1 MDTEFDSALARR
13 LNSFVEMSKDERG
26 ILVDL
31 QSNRITFKRGQA
43 LIEQGQTAH
52 EAFFLQSGW
61 GCSFK
66 ILPYGDRQVIR
77 FPIPGDCVGLRS
89 IVLRT
94 SDHTVSAL
102 TDVVVAAI
110 EAPRILEIINKFP
123 RLGAAFLWAVARDEA
138 MVVEHLVNI
147 GRRTAE
153 ERMAHFFLELA
164 ERLKLIGLAT
174 ETEFE
179 HPLNQS
185 LVADVLG
192 LSEVHVNRV
201 LRQLREQDLLTVRE
215 GKVSIH
221 DLRGLRKLAGYH
233 SADGSGQHLLPT
245 NTG

>member
-1 MDTEFDSALARR
+1 MDAEFDSALARK
-13 LNSFVEMSKDERG
+13 LNSFVEMSKDELG
-26 ILVDL
+26 VLVEL
-31 QSNRITFKRGQA
+31 QSNRVTIKRGQA
-43 LIEQGQTAH
+43 FIKEGQTAH
-52 EAFFLQSGW
+52 KAFFLQTGW
-61 GCSFK
+61 ACSFK
-66 ILPYGDRQVIR
+66 MLPDGGRQIIR

-102 TDVVVAAI
+102 TDVVVATI
-110 EAPRILEIINKFP
+110 EAPRMLDIINKFP
-123 RLGAAFLWAVARDEA
+123 RLGTAFLWAVSRDEA

-153 ERMAHFFLELA
+153 RRIAHFFLELA
-164 ERLKLIGLAT
+164 ERLKLVGLAT

-185 LVADVLG
+185 LTADVLG

-201 LRQLREQDLLTVRE
+201 LRRLREEDLLTVRE

-221 DLRGLRKLAGYH
+221 DLSGLRKLAGYH
-233 SADGSGQHLLPT
+233 SVDGSGQH
-245 NTG
+245 